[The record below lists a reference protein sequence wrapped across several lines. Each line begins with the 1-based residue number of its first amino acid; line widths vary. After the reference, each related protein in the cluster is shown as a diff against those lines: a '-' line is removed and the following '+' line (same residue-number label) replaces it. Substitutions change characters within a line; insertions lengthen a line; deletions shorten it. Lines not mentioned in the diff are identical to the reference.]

1 LLTTGSPTD
10 DLKSIAM
17 VSEFAEIK
25 QQLKDLLNEMIEQGV
40 LWQDE

>member
-1 LLTTGSPTD
+1 
-10 DLKSIAM
+10 M